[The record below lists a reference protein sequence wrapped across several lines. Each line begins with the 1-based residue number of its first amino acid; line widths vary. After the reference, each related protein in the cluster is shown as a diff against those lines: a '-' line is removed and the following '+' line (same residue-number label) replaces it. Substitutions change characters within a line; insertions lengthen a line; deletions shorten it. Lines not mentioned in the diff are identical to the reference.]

1 MGSIREAIEKATAY
15 LREHPADAVSTDT
28 RATAVVQ
35 SGLRVSVTGPGNESI
50 VTDMVPSVGGEG
62 SAPSPGWL
70 LRAGMASCVAT
81 LLAMRAAQLGQ
92 TLDRVEVEVDS
103 ISNDRGILGI
113 DASTPSGPLSVRIAV
128 RVAAPSIERAQLET
142 FVTWAIDHCPVVDAV
157 RRAVPVNI
165 ELNSS

>member
-1 MGSIREAIEKATAY
+1 MSSIREAVQKATEY
-15 LREHPADAVSTDT
+15 LRDHPADAVSTDT

-35 SGLRVSVTGPGNESI
+35 SGLRVKVTGPGNES
-50 VTDMVPSVGGEG
+50 VATDMVPSVGGEG

-81 LLAMRAAQLGQ
+81 LLAMRAAQVGQ
-92 TLDRVEVEVDS
+92 TLDRAEVEVDS
-103 ISNDRGILGI
+103 VSDDRGILGI
-113 DASTPSGPLSVRIAV
+113 DASTPAGPLSVRIAV

-142 FVTWAIDHCPVVDAV
+142 LVTWAIDHCPVVDAV

>member
-1 MGSIREAIEKATAY
+1 MGSIREAIEKATEY

-35 SGLRVSVTGPGNESI
+35 SGLRVSVTGPANESV

-70 LRAGMASCVAT
+70 VRAGVASCVAT
-81 LLAMRAAQLGQ
+81 LLAMRAEQLGQ
-92 TLDRVEVEVDS
+92 ALESVEVTVDS
-103 ISNDRGILGI
+103 VSDDRGILGI
-113 DASTPSGPLSVRIAV
+113 DASIPSGPLSVRIV
-128 RVAAPSIERAQLET
+128 IRVAAPSIERAQLEAL
-142 FVTWAIDHCPVVDAV
+142 VAWAVDHCPVVDAV

-165 ELNSS
+165 EFNLS

>member
-1 MGSIREAIEKATAY
+1 MSSIREALERATEY

-35 SGLRVSVTGPGNESI
+35 SGLRVSVTGPGNESV
-50 VTDMVPSVGGEG
+50 VTDMVQSVGGEG

-103 ISNDRGILGI
+103 VSDDRGILGI
-113 DASTPSGPLSVRIAV
+113 DASTPSGPLSVRVAI
-128 RVAAPSIERAQLET
+128 RVAAPSIERAQLEAL
-142 FVTWAIDHCPVVDAV
+142 VAWAVDHCPVVDAA
-157 RRAVPVNI
+157 RRAVPVNL
-165 ELNSS
+165 EFDAT